1 MFVIE
6 TFDIDCDGIGFGWN
20 LVAERPRDDRHALDL
35 IDNPPVD
42 VSRVMTVEQFNQE
55 IAPRLDDWGLEYW
68 NEVGYASSAH
78 SLKPDAGYER
88 SGSNHWRLV

>member
-20 LVAERPRDDRHALDL
+20 LVIRHPISDRDALKM
-35 IDNPPVD
+35 IGNPPVE
-42 VSRVMTVEQFNQE
+42 VSRVMTVAQFNEE

-78 SLKPDAGYER
+78 SLKPDARYER